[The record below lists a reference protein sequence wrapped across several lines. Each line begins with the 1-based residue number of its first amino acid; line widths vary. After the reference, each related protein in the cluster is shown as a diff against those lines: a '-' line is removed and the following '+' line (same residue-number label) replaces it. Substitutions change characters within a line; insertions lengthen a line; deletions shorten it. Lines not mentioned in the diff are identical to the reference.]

1 MPDLK
6 EIYRRYIDC
15 LNTRDLDQL
24 GDFVRDDV
32 IYNDKKIGL
41 TGYRAML
48 EKDYNDIPD
57 LKFNIGLLV
66 SDESYIVCRL
76 DFECTP
82 SGIFLGLPVNGKKVT
97 FTENVFY
104 KFHDG
109 KIAQVWS
116 LIDKVAIEKQ
126 L

>member
-76 DFECTP
+76 VFECTP
-82 SGIFLGLPVNGKKVT
+82 SGIFLGLPVNGKKVANM
-97 FTENVFY
+97 EVIEL
-104 KFHDG
+104 G
-109 KIAQVWS
+109 KRGA
-116 LIDKVAIEKQ
+116 LM
-126 L
+126 